1 MTKLSDE
8 IYNKKLKNMKTKII
22 ILISF
27 LTCFGNIQA
36 QGLFVKA
43 GGSFALGWPWTYS
56 ANETYNQIEMSTTG
70 TQAHARNANF
80 GMGISPIISAGY
92 MFNSFIGAE
101 LGFGYQFGINRVN
114 ENTYLNTT
122 SLKTYEANSSIK
134 CSWMWLNPQLI
145 IATNYTAFSPYGK
158 VGLIM
163 GFSPKMTILVENVD
177 DSGIRKSEITGGMP
191 WGFNLALGINK
202 KIKNNISVF
211 GEIEMTQ
218 MNYTPEQS
226 EITEFKDSEGNDI
239 LSTLNLKTKTT
250 EFSDCWS
257 SDDISN
263 DNPNKSARINVP
275 LSCIK
280 FNAGIRI
287 NF

>member
-1 MTKLSDE
+1 
-8 IYNKKLKNMKTKII
+8 MKTKII
-22 ILISF
+22 ILISI
-27 LTCFGNIQA
+27 LVSVGNIHA

-80 GMGISPIISAGY
+80 GMGISPVISAGY

-101 LGFGYQFGINRVN
+101 LGFGCQFGINRVN
-114 ENTYLNTT
+114 ENIYLNPIT
-122 SLKTYEANSSIK
+122 LKTYEANSSIK
-134 CSWMWLNPQLI
+134 CSWMWLNPQLV
-145 IATNYTAFSPYGK
+145 IATNNTAFSPYGK
-158 VGLIM
+158 VGLIV
-163 GFSPKMTILVENVD
+163 GFSPKMTILVENVN
-177 DSGIRKSEITGGMP
+177 DSGIRTSEITGGMP
-191 WGFNLALGINK
+191 WGLNLALGINK
-202 KIKNNISVF
+202 KLKNNISVF

-218 MNYTPEQS
+218 MNYSPEKS
-226 EITEFKDSEGNDI
+226 EITEYQDSEGNDV
-239 LSTLNLKTKTT
+239 LSILNLKTKTT
-250 EFSDCWS
+250 EFSDSWS

-263 DNPNKSARINVP
+263 DKPNKAARMNVP
-275 LSCIK
+275 LSSIK